1 VVSEYKIIKLW
12 KKADMKILALLV
24 LIIAPG
30 LLASQTPEQKLE
42 EMGITLPEMEAPIAN
57 YLKYRQ
63 VDNLIFLAGHGPCGG
78 EFKSGKLGRDLTIEE
93 GYEAARLT
101 CICMLAT
108 LKTAIGDLDRVKQV
122 VRVTGM
128 VNSMPDFTDQ
138 PKVVNGFSDLLSEV
152 FGERGKHA
160 RAAVGMASLPSNI
173 PVEVTMIVE
182 LKE

>member
-1 VVSEYKIIKLW
+1 
-12 KKADMKILALLV
+12 MKICSLIA
-24 LIIAPG
+24 LIIFPLTISAQ
-30 LLASQTPEQKLE
+30 SPEQKLNDL
-42 EMGITLPEMEAPIAN
+42 GIVLPEMEAPIAN

-78 EFKSGKLGRDLTIEE
+78 EYKSGKLGRDLTIEE
-93 GYEAARLT
+93 GYQAARLT

-108 LKTAIGDLDRVKQV
+108 LKAAIGDLDRVKQV

-128 VNSMPDFTDQ
+128 VNSMPAFTDQ
-138 PKVVNGFSDLLSEV
+138 PKVVNGFSDLLTEV
-152 FGERGKHA
+152 FGDQGKHA
-160 RAAVGMASLPSNI
+160 RAAVGMASLPSDI